1 MKKVLIHSNHS
12 KAFTGF
18 GKHTKNLLIYLQ
30 KTGKYELV
38 EFANGRKWSDPSLS
52 KMPWKTYGSAPD
64 SDIATQKAARD
75 PKLKRQLGYGGIM
88 IDEVI
93 EKEKPDVYI
102 GIEDIWAFSGYWEKP
117 WWDKINHAVWTTLD
131 SLPILPEAVNAAP
144 RIKNYFVW
152 ASFAEKAMQELGHD
166 HVKMIRGSLET
177 DQFFKLNKDDKLK
190 LRSAFGIDKKEFIIG
205 FVFRNQLR
213 KSVPNLLDGF
223 KIFRDKNPESKA
235 KLLLH
240 TNWSEGWDIPRLLKE
255 KEIDPSLVLTTYYCS
270 KCKNYEVKPFVGQ
283 QQNCKFCGS
292 EKTQNTTS
300 VSAGVSED
308 QLNQVYNLM
317 DVYCHP
323 FTSGGQEIP
332 IQEAKLTEL
341 ITLVTNY
348 SCGEDCC
355 TEESGGLPL
364 NWKEYREPGTQFIKA
379 TTDPFS
385 IYKQLN
391 KVYKMNEKDLSQK
404 GKIAREFV
412 LKNFSIEVIGE
423 QVEEFIDACPKIEY
437 NFDIKPHNKKR
448 NNNYPLQNIEDN
460 LEWIID
466 LYKNILIRDVDE
478 KDDGV
483 KHWIT
488 KMQQG
493 GSRESIHNYFI
504 SVANKENQEIVD
516 SLDRILREDV
526 SKKIAIVVN
535 ENATETFLCTSLLPS
550 IHRLY
555 KDYNIYFFAPE
566 NNLDILKG
574 NPYIYK
580 SLPVSE
586 DLFDCISLEREKEG
600 KNFFDVVYY
609 PSDASSGAFR
619 YCHQGR
625 DKIEYKTEYAHT

>member
-1 MKKVLIHSNHS
+1 MV
-12 KAFTGF
+12 
-18 GKHTKNLLIYLQ
+18 
-30 KTGKYELV
+30 
-38 EFANGRKWSDPSLS
+38 
-52 KMPWKTYGSAPD
+52 
-64 SDIATQKAARD
+64 
-75 PKLKRQLGYGGIM
+75 
-88 IDEVI
+88 
-93 EKEKPDVYI
+93 
-102 GIEDIWAFSGYWEKP
+102 
-117 WWDKINHAVWTTLD
+117 
-131 SLPILPEAVNAAP
+131 
-144 RIKNYFVW
+144 
-152 ASFAEKAMQELGHD
+152 
-166 HVKMIRGSLET
+166 
-177 DQFFKLNKDDKLK
+177 
-190 LRSAFGIDKKEFIIG
+190 
-205 FVFRNQLR
+205 
-213 KSVPNLLDGF
+213 F

-270 KCKNYEVKPFVGQ
+270 KCKNYEVKTFVGQ

-300 VSAGVSED
+300 VNAGVSED

-391 KVYKMNEKDLSQK
+391 KVYKMNEKDLEQK

-412 LKNFSIEVIGE
+412 LKNFSIEVIGR
-423 QVEEFIDACPKIEY
+423 QVEEFIDSCPEIEY

-448 NNNYPLQNIEDN
+448 NNNYPLQKIEDN
-460 LEWIID
+460 LEWLID

-478 KDDGV
+478 NDDGI
-483 KHWIT
+483 KHWMAKI
-488 KMQQG
+488 QQG

-516 SLDRILREDV
+516 SLDRILREDT

-550 IHRLY
+550 IKRLY
-555 KDYNIYFFAPE
+555 ADHNIYFFAPE
-566 NNLDILKG
+566 NSLDILKG
-574 NPYIYK
+574 NPHIYK

-586 DLFDCISLEREKEG
+586 DLFDCISLEKKREGE
-600 KNFFDVVYY
+600 NFFDVVYY

>member
-38 EFANGRKWSDPSLS
+38 EFAKGRKWSDPSLS

-131 SLPILPEAVNAAP
+131 SLPILPEAVNVAP

-166 HVKMIRGSLET
+166 HVKMMRGSLET

-300 VSAGVSED
+300 VNAGVSED

-516 SLDRILREDV
+516 SLGRILREDV

-555 KDYNIYFFAPE
+555 EDYNIYFFAPE

-625 DKIEYKTEYAHT
+625 DKIGGEC

>member
-18 GKHTKNLLIYLQ
+18 GKHTKNLLIFLQ
-30 KTGKYELV
+30 KTGKYELI
-38 EFANGRKWSDPSLS
+38 EFANGRKWSDPTLS

-64 SDIATQKAARD
+64 SDIATQKASRD

-131 SLPILPEAVNAAP
+131 SLPILPEAVSAAP

-152 ASFAEKAMQELGHD
+152 ASFAEKAMKELGHG

-177 DQFFKLNKDDKLK
+177 NQFFKLNKNDKLK
-190 LRSAFGIDKKEFIIG
+190 LRSAFGIDEKEFIIG

-270 KCKNYEVKPFVGQ
+270 KCKNYEVKTFVGQ

-300 VSAGVSED
+300 VNAGVSED

-391 KVYKMNEKDLSQK
+391 KVYKMNEKDLEQK

-412 LKNFSIEVIGE
+412 LKNFSIEVIGR
-423 QVEEFIDACPKIEY
+423 QVEEFIDSCPEIEY

-448 NNNYPLQNIEDN
+448 NNNYPLQKIEDN
-460 LEWIID
+460 LEWLID

-478 KDDGV
+478 NDDGI
-483 KHWIT
+483 KHWMAKI
-488 KMQQG
+488 QQG

-516 SLDRILREDV
+516 SLDRILREDT

-550 IHRLY
+550 IKRLY
-555 KDYNIYFFAPE
+555 ADHNIYFFAPE
-566 NNLDILKG
+566 NSLDILKG
-574 NPYIYK
+574 NPHIYK

-586 DLFDCISLEREKEG
+586 DLFDCISLEKKREGE
-600 KNFFDVVYY
+600 NFFDVVYY

>member
-18 GKHTKNLLIYLQ
+18 GKHAKNLLIYLQ

-38 EFANGRKWSDPSLS
+38 EFANGRKWSDSSLS

-152 ASFAEKAMQELGHD
+152 ASFAEKAMKELGHD

-255 KEIDPSLVLTTYYCS
+255 KEIDPSLVLTTYYCP
-270 KCKNYEVKPFVGQ
+270 KCKNYEVKPFAGQ

-300 VSAGVSED
+300 VNAGVSED

-391 KVYKMNEKDLSQK
+391 KVYKMNEKDLAEK
-404 GKIAREFV
+404 GKAAREFV
-412 LKNFSIEVIGE
+412 LKNFSIEVIGK
-423 QVEEFIDACPKIEY
+423 QVEEFIDSCPEIEY
-437 NFDIKPHNKKR
+437 NFDVKPHNKKR

-466 LYKNILIRDVDE
+466 LYKNILIRDVNE
-478 KDDGV
+478 NDDGV
-483 KHWIT
+483 KHWMA

-493 GSRESIHNYFI
+493 APRENIHNYFI

-550 IHRLY
+550 INRLY
-555 KDYNIYFFAPE
+555 EDYNIYFFAPE
-566 NNLDILKG
+566 NSLDILKG
-574 NPYIYK
+574 NPYVYK

-586 DLFDCISLEREKEG
+586 DLFDCIALEREKEG

-625 DKIEYKTEYAHT
+625 DKIEYKTQHAHT

>member
-1 MKKVLIHSNHS
+1 
-12 KAFTGF
+12 
-18 GKHTKNLLIYLQ
+18 
-30 KTGKYELV
+30 
-38 EFANGRKWSDPSLS
+38 
-52 KMPWKTYGSAPD
+52 MPWKTYGSAPD
-64 SDIATQKAARD
+64 SDIATQKASRD

-131 SLPILPEAVNAAP
+131 SLPILPEAVSAAP

-152 ASFAEKAMQELGHD
+152 ASFAEKAMKELGHG

-177 DQFFKLNKDDKLK
+177 NQFFKLNKNDKLK
-190 LRSAFGIDKKEFIIG
+190 LRSAFGIDEKEFIIG

-270 KCKNYEVKPFVGQ
+270 KCKNYEVKTFVGQ

-300 VSAGVSED
+300 VNAGVSED

-391 KVYKMNEKDLSQK
+391 KVYKMNEKDLEQK

-412 LKNFSIEVIGE
+412 LKNFSIEVIGR
-423 QVEEFIDACPKIEY
+423 QVEEFIDSCPEIEY

-448 NNNYPLQNIEDN
+448 NNNYPLQKIEDN
-460 LEWIID
+460 LEWLID

-478 KDDGV
+478 NDDGI
-483 KHWIT
+483 KHWMAKI
-488 KMQQG
+488 QQG

-516 SLDRILREDV
+516 SLDRILREDT

-550 IHRLY
+550 IKRLY
-555 KDYNIYFFAPE
+555 ADHNIYFFAPE
-566 NNLDILKG
+566 NSLDILKG
-574 NPYIYK
+574 NPHIYK

-586 DLFDCISLEREKEG
+586 DLFDCISLEKKREGE
-600 KNFFDVVYY
+600 NFFDVVYY